1 MIKERIHKAY
11 EFAKAKHAGQKRKN
25 SNLDYFTHPKYVARI
40 VEQIISNEK
49 LVSVALLHDVLED
62 TDTTYDELV
71 DIFGEE
77 IAGLVYELT
86 NKTEE
91 RNGRKKKDYI
101 LDKMAKMSNEALLV
115 KLADRLHNVLFLG
128 KDGHDADDFIIYY
141 YTNTDF
147 ILKKLK
153 SARFSQGLEFTEEHK
168 VLIKQIENVLDFLKA
183 RYNL

>member
-1 MIKERIHKAY
+1 MIKERIHTAY

-40 VEQIISNEK
+40 IEQITSNEK

-62 TDTTYDELV
+62 TDTAYGELV

-86 NKTEE
+86 NKSEE

-101 LDKMAKMSNEALLV
+101 LDKMAKMSDEALLV
-115 KLADRLHNVLFLG
+115 KLADRLHNVLFLE
-128 KDGHDADDFIIYY
+128 KDGHDADFIIYY

-153 SARFSQGLEFTEEHK
+153 SARFSQGLGFTEEHK
-168 VLIKQIENVLDFLKA
+168 ALIKQVEKVLGFLKA